1 MNSLLEIAIIAG
13 AVALAAAF
21 LALRILKTLRG
32 KRPSCCSGGSAKPAK
47 KAACPHCA
55 AE

>member
-1 MNSLLEIAIIAG
+1 MTSAFEIGIIAG

-21 LALRILKTLRG
+21 LVLRVLKTLRC
-32 KRPSCCSGGSAKPAK
+32 KRPSCCSGGGDKPAK

-55 AE
+55 DR